1 MGKLPSVSAQKS
13 CLLCS
18 IPQGA
23 KALELKLKIKDATE
37 KNYNLSEDLLLIIR
51 YPKTPLLAKL

>member
-1 MGKLPSVSAQKS
+1 
-13 CLLCS
+13 LCS

-23 KALELKLKIKDATE
+23 KVLELKLKIKDATE
-37 KNYNLSEDLLLIIR
+37 KNYNLSEVLLLIIR